1 MHLLF
6 SAAGARCY
14 IDAKR
19 ATRLFPRETDHPSSV
34 LDVPRSRCVSA
45 FAHLSVTT
53 PENHTMMKVE
63 SIEAIEPL
71 HLAILELGR
80 RYEAG
85 EISRERR
92 DARLVEL
99 NKRRPASRRRRA
111 RALSLTIPAPITFYA
126 LDEAHA

>member
-1 MHLLF
+1 MLDTNEI
-6 SAAGARCY
+6 AAATEHRGCDEGAG
-14 IDAKR
+14 
-19 ATRLFPRETDHPSSV
+19 V
-34 LDVPRSRCVSA
+34 LSGHSG
-45 FAHLSVTT
+45 T
-53 PENHTMMKVE
+53 PALENHTMMNVE
-63 SIEAIEPL
+63 SIESSEPL

-85 EISRERR
+85 EISRECR

-111 RALSLTIPAPITFYA
+111 RVLSLTIPAPITFYS